1 MPCRRTKMWRNEG
14 FAKGAVAVMQT
25 HPGDSDPE
33 LAVKSRKPTD
43 PDPIHRLVPSQ
54 TSNRS
59 CARL

>member
-1 MPCRRTKMWRNEG
+1 MWRNEG